1 MTLSGTKTLQPGV
14 YIVDG
19 GELKINANAEITGA
33 GVMFYLTGG
42 ARVSING
49 NATVDLSAATTG
61 TYAGV
66 LFFGDRASSG
76 GAVNKFN
83 GTASSSLTGAI
94 YFATQDIQYNGNFSG
109 AGGCTHVVGSTV
121 EWSGNTSISQDCSAY
136 GMRNIPATQI
146 VKLVE

>member
-1 MTLSGTKTLQPGV
+1 MTLSGTKALLPGV
-14 YIVDG
+14 YVVDG
-19 GELKINANAEITGA
+19 GDLKINANAHITGA

-49 NATVDLSAATTG
+49 NATVNLSAAISG
-61 TYAGV
+61 AYAGI
-66 LFFGDRASSG
+66 LFFGDRASTG
-76 GAVNKFN
+76 GAINKFN

-94 YFATQDIQYNGNFSG
+94 YFATQDIQYTGNFSG
-109 AGGCTHVVGSTV
+109 AGGCTHVVGLTV
-121 EWSGNTSISQDCSAY
+121 EWSGNTRISQDCSAY